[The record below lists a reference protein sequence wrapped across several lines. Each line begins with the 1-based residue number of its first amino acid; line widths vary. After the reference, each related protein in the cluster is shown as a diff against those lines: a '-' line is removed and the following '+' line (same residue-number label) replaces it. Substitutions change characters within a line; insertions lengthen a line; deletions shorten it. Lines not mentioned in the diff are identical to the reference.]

1 MSEGKLKMKLREFYR
16 GKRVLVTG
24 HTGFKG
30 GWLVQILVKM
40 GAEVVGYSLEPNT
53 DPNLFSALNLKN
65 KVKSHIGDIR
75 ELDNVAKVMKEEKP
89 EIVFH
94 LAAQALVRD
103 SYDDPVYTFDTN
115 IIGTANIL
123 QAVNEAGGVKAVV
136 VITTD
141 KVYEDKGDKAYKEG
155 DELGGYDPYSTS
167 KACAELVTRSFS
179 RSLCN
184 PKDYEEH
191 GTLVATARSG
201 NVIGGGD
208 WSKDRLVPDF
218 VKSIFEQ
225 GKDIVLRCPTAVR
238 PWQHVLEPVIGY
250 MMLGARLY
258 EGDNESAGAWNFAPN
273 MANMITVKELTE
285 KAIEI
290 SGKGG
295 YSIHEEDKKHETE
308 ILKLDATKAKEKLGY
323 KPILEIDET
332 LKWTF
337 EWYKK
342 YYEDKEVEE
351 LTNKQIDGMLAKIQ

>member
-1 MSEGKLKMKLREFYR
+1 MKEFYK
-16 GKRVLVTG
+16 GKKVMVTG

-30 GWLVQILVKM
+30 GWLSQILIKM
-40 GAEVVGYSLEPNT
+40 GAEVAGYSLMPDTE
-53 DPNLFSALNLKN
+53 PNLFNALKLDGKMQNYFE
-65 KVKSHIGDIR
+65 DIR
-75 ELDNVAKVMKEEKP
+75 DYDAVLAAIRHEKP

-115 IIGTANIL
+115 IIGTANVL
-123 QAVNEAGGVKAVV
+123 QAIYEAEGVKSVV

-167 KACAELVTRSFS
+167 KACAELVTRSFV
-179 RSLCN
+179 RSLFN

-225 GKDIVLRCPTAVR
+225 NRKIVLRSPGAVR
-238 PWQHVLEPVIGY
+238 PWQHVLEPVLGY
-250 MMLGARLY
+250 MMLAKKLY
-258 EGDNESAGAWNFAPN
+258 EGDIEFASAFNFAPN
-273 MANMITVKELTE
+273 MENMVTVKELTE
-285 KAIEI
+285 KAIAI
-290 SGKGG
+290 AGKGE
-295 YSIHEEDKKHETE
+295 YSVEKEEQKHETE
-308 ILKLDATKAKEKLGY
+308 ILKLDAVKAREKLGY
-323 KPILEIDET
+323 TPILGIDDT
-332 LKWTF
+332 LQWTF

-342 YYEDKEVEE
+342 YYDDKDVEE
-351 LTNKQIDGMLAKIQ
+351 LTNKQIEEMLAKIQ